1 MRKRLLAFLMVL
13 CLCQM
18 PQMVWAAEVTE
29 KMPQGT
35 EAEKLTEAETVP
47 ESEKQTETEMNQ
59 GESDQTESEQAAVKF
74 QIDDTHIYE
83 GMEKAYKDGY
93 EPTVADDKVQMVLPL
108 VAEDMKA
115 VSSVT
120 VTPNL
125 GDTGTAPFVYKN
137 YQKTFKAT
145 EEKVNGTKD
154 KKQVFLVSYTFPLK
168 SDRKNGTYPV
178 VFDVSAKADGQEI
191 QQSFTLYVTIK
202 DEKKKD
208 SVKKDSKSDV
218 SVSNDGKNSSDES
231 EKPTS
236 EPKLIITK
244 CQSDPERLEAGK
256 DFTLNVEIKNTSK
269 IKYVQ
274 NMTID
279 VTCAETNLT
288 LKADSNTFFFD
299 RLGSNETL
307 KLPLT
312 FSASAGIQEGRYDIQ
327 LSMSYDNPDAS
338 SLSSSGTIS
347 VDIHQPLR
355 VELEADELPDSI
367 NAGDTMNINV
377 QALNLGKGAIYNA
390 RCVVDAPGL
399 STGTS
404 AYIGSVEAGS
414 AANGTLKIFAGMK
427 ESSADGE
434 MYGETSG
441 KLILSYED
449 EDGQTYTAEKEI
461 STVINPLDLS
471 TDSSQ
476 TEEKKQG
483 VSLQWYIGVI
493 AAVVIL
499 GTAGVIIYRRKAKQH
514 DQE

>member
-208 SVKKDSKSDV
+208 SVKKDSKS
-218 SVSNDGKNSSDES
+218 E
-231 EKPTS
+231 
-236 EPKLIITK
+236 
-244 CQSDPERLEAGK
+244 Q
-256 DFTLNVEIKNTSK
+256 
-269 IKYVQ
+269 
-274 NMTID
+274 
-279 VTCAETNLT
+279 
-288 LKADSNTFFFD
+288 
-299 RLGSNETL
+299 
-307 KLPLT
+307 
-312 FSASAGIQEGRYDIQ
+312 
-327 LSMSYDNPDAS
+327 
-338 SLSSSGTIS
+338 
-347 VDIHQPLR
+347 
-355 VELEADELPDSI
+355 
-367 NAGDTMNINV
+367 
-377 QALNLGKGAIYNA
+377 
-390 RCVVDAPGL
+390 
-399 STGTS
+399 
-404 AYIGSVEAGS
+404 
-414 AANGTLKIFAGMK
+414 
-427 ESSADGE
+427 
-434 MYGETSG
+434 
-441 KLILSYED
+441 
-449 EDGQTYTAEKEI
+449 
-461 STVINPLDLS
+461 
-471 TDSSQ
+471 
-476 TEEKKQG
+476 
-483 VSLQWYIGVI
+483 
-493 AAVVIL
+493 
-499 GTAGVIIYRRKAKQH
+499 
-514 DQE
+514 

>member
-29 KMPQGT
+29 DMAQGA
-35 EAEKLTEAETVP
+35 EAEKAAEVETVS
-47 ESEKQTETEMNQ
+47 ESEKQTETEKHQ
-59 GESDQTESEQAAVKF
+59 SESEQTEPEQTAVKF

-93 EPTVADDKVQMVLPL
+93 EPTVSDDKVQMVLPL
-108 VAEDMKA
+108 VTEDMEA
-115 VSSVT
+115 VSSIT

-125 GDTGTAPFVYKN
+125 GDTSAAPFVYKN
-137 YQKTFKAT
+137 YQKTFKST

-168 SDRKNGTYPV
+168 SNRKNGTYPV
-178 VFDVSAKADGQEI
+178 VFDVSAKAGGQEI
-191 QQSFTLYVTIK
+191 QQNFTLYVTIN

-208 SVKKDSKSDV
+208 TVKKDSTSDV
-218 SVSNDGKNSSDES
+218 SVSNDGDSSSDTE

-244 CQSDPERLEAGK
+244 CQSDPKRLEAGK

-299 RLGSNETL
+299 RLGSNATL

-312 FSASAGIQEGRYDIQ
+312 FSASTGIQEGRYDIQ
-327 LSMSYDNPDAS
+327 LSMSYDNPDAA
-338 SLSSSGTIS
+338 SLSSAGTIS

-367 NAGDTMNINV
+367 NAGDTMNINI

-390 RCVVDAPGL
+390 RCMVDAPGL

-427 ESSADGE
+427 EPSSDGE

-449 EDGQTYTAEKEI
+449 EDGNSYTAEKEI
-461 STVINPLDLS
+461 STMINPLDLS

-476 TEEKKQG
+476 EEEKKPG
-483 VSLQWYIGVI
+483 VGMQWYIGVI
-493 AAVVIL
+493 GAIVIL
-499 GTAGVIIYRRKAKQH
+499 GTTGVIIYRRKAKQH
-514 DQE
+514 EQE

>member
-35 EAEKLTEAETVP
+35 ETEKLTEAETVP
-47 ESEKQTETEMNQ
+47 ESEKQTETEKNQ
-59 GESDQTESEQAAVKF
+59 SESEQTESNQSDVIF

-125 GDTGTAPFVYKN
+125 GDAGTVPFVYKN

-145 EEKVNGTKD
+145 EETVNGTKD

-178 VFDVSAKADGQEI
+178 VFAVSAKADGQEI
-191 QQSFTLYVTIK
+191 QQSFTLYVTIA
-202 DEKKKD
+202 DEKKND
-208 SVKKDSKSDV
+208 TVKKDSTSDV
-218 SVSNDGKNSSDES
+218 SVSNDGENSSDES

-312 FSASAGIQEGRYDIQ
+312 FSTSAGIQEGRYDIQ

-377 QALNLGKGAIYNA
+377 QALNLGQGAIYNA

-514 DQE
+514 EQE

>member
-47 ESEKQTETEMNQ
+47 ESEKQTETEKNQ
-59 GESDQTESEQAAVKF
+59 SESDQTESEQAAAKF

-108 VAEDMKA
+108 VTEDMKA

-125 GDTGTAPFVYKN
+125 GDTGTAPFVYQN

-145 EEKVNGTKD
+145 EEKV
-154 KKQVFLVSYTFPLK
+154 
-168 SDRKNGTYPV
+168 NGTYPV

-191 QQSFTLYVTIK
+191 QQSFTLYVTIA

-208 SVKKDSKSDV
+208 TVKEDSASDV
-218 SVSNDGKNSSDES
+218 SVSNDGENSSDES

-288 LKADSNTFFFD
+288 LKADGNTFFFD

-493 AAVVIL
+493 AAAVIL

-514 DQE
+514 EQE